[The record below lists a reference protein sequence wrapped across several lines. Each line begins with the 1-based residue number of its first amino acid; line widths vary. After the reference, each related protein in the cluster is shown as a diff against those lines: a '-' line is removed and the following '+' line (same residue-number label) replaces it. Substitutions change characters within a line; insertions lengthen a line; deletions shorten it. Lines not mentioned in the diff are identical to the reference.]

1 MRLGGFVIH
10 GDNRGTLA
18 RCLDSLSAVADVN
31 LAVDTG
37 SSDGSAALVRSRGFL
52 RVEEG
57 WAGYGA
63 ARARAAE
70 LLRDCDYV
78 FFLDSDEWLEP
89 EAVAAIRAWKDSC
102 PTAAHYALVRRD
114 WAHLSGRRFL
124 YRTERH
130 VRLVRKDSTQWR
142 RDMIVHEALP
152 AAHTVRTGIQLD
164 HDFADSVEAMRQKV
178 EQYALLWAI
187 RFHAGSRRSKPAWVQ
202 RGAHF
207 LREALLK
214 GAAFRGGVPAL
225 RLAAAVAHHH
235 ARKYELLEAVRRGA
249 FRELVR
255 AFEEGRLCDLFQL
268 LEGVHAGPATAGSP
282 HPARLPRPEPRMTR
296 IGSAMARLRP
306 EE

>member
-10 GDNRGTLA
+10 GDNRGTLV
-18 RCLDSLSAVADVN
+18 RCLDSLAAVADVN

-37 SSDGSAALVRSRGFL
+37 SSDGSAELVRARGCL
-52 RVEEG
+52 RVEGG
-57 WAGYGA
+57 WEGYGA

-70 LLRDCDYV
+70 LLRDCDYL

-89 EAVAAIRAWKDSC
+89 EAVAAIRAWKDSR
-102 PTAAHYALVRRD
+102 PTAPHYALVRRD
-114 WAHLSGRRFL
+114 WARLSGRRFL

-130 VRLVRKDSTQWR
+130 VRLVRKDAARWR

-152 AAHTVRTGIQLD
+152 AMDPVRTGIHLE
-164 HDFADSVEAMRQKV
+164 HDFADDVETMRTKV

-187 RFHAGSRRSKPAWVQ
+187 RFHAASRRTKPAWLQ
-202 RGAHF
+202 RAAHL

-214 GAAFRGGVPAL
+214 GAAFRGGIPAL

-235 ARKYELLEAVRRGA
+235 ARKYELLDAVRGGA
-249 FRELVR
+249 YPQLVR
-255 AFEEGRLCDLFQL
+255 AFDEGRLAELFQL
-268 LEGVHAGPATAGSP
+268 MRDAVPAPASAPRRTPVPRAEP
-282 HPARLPRPEPRMTR
+282 RLARLGRAVV
-296 IGSAMARLRP
+296 GLRP